1 MNIAPII
8 KNNNVEEDYKLT
20 KILVADD
27 DKLIRWSLKEIF
39 SLEGYSVDTAA
50 SSLEAVQQTEKET
63 YSLIFT
69 DIEMD
74 EENGI
79 STIVKMNA
87 QQPGIKIV
95 ILTALPIQQVE
106 AQLDGINIFAVLE
119 KPFMPEDILAI
130 AKKALAS

>member
-1 MNIAPII
+1 MNIALLI

>member
-106 AQLDGINIFAVLE
+106 AQLDGINICAVLE

>member
-1 MNIAPII
+1 MNIALLI
-8 KNNNVEEDYKLT
+8 KNYNVEEDYRVT

-50 SSLEAVQQTEKET
+50 SSLEAVQQTEKEV
-63 YSLIFT
+63 YSLILA

-79 STIVKMNA
+79 STIVKMKT
-87 QQPGIKIV
+87 QQPGTKIV
-95 ILTALPIQQVE
+95 ILTALPSQQVKS
-106 AQLDGINIFAVLE
+106 QLDGINIFAVLE
-119 KPFMPEDILAI
+119 KPFKPEDILVI
-130 AKKALAS
+130 VKKALAS